1 MVSFAQVVGIEVTYQ
16 LIDGTH
22 VTLVRGASGDVVGEV
37 HMKRGCFSNSTP
49 LSNDSNCPSSANE
62 RLSVVYGRAG
72 LERNTNCESVYFI
85 GFVLGDLNTGHVRTV
100 GVSIMSFF
108 CEMLSSSFV

>member
-1 MVSFAQVVGIEVTYQ
+1 MEVTYQ

-22 VTLVRGASGDVVGEV
+22 VTLVRGTSGDVVGEV
-37 HMKRGCFSNSTP
+37 HLKRGCFSKTTP
-49 LSNDSNCPSSANE
+49 LSNDANCPSSANE

-108 CEMLSSSFV
+108 CEMSSSSLV